1 MTDPIK
7 RLRECLLMA
16 SPNDGSIEYLSVHDI
31 ADEIEAAYI
40 KLPVDADHVPI
51 RPGDVIDYAD
61 MVSSVRFKVEAY
73 GAVGG
78 GLIPSNGTVTYV
90 PHLCRHG
97 KSETIESIL
106 QELVGRVKSCDSEGH
121 KTIVEYAER
130 IRDVIDYD

>member
-7 RLRECLLMA
+7 RLRECFML
-16 SPNDGSIEYLSVHDI
+16 SSVNDGSIEYLSAHDL

-51 RPGDVIDYAD
+51 RPGDFIDYAD
-61 MVSSVRFKVEAY
+61 MMSSVRFKVEAY
-73 GAVGG
+73 DVIGG
-78 GLIPSNGTVTYV
+78 ELAPSNGTVTYL
-90 PHLCRHG
+90 PHLCRHV
-97 KSETIESIL
+97 KAETIESIL

-130 IRDVIDYD
+130 IRGAIDYD